1 MTGVR
6 ALFLSACV
14 LCVAGPAW
22 AQPLAQV
29 EGVEDTALLTAL
41 NQAIGE
47 QSASTNGASS
57 ALRQARNA
65 ASRARRLLRSQG
77 YYAATV
83 TPALGAERQ
92 PVLRIETGPRFRIS
106 SVAAETGGDEDA
118 QAVALDAIE
127 LPLQDPLV
135 AQAVID
141 AEARGL
147 HALQAGGWPDAAVG
161 ERDVVVDHAASTSQI
176 TFRYAPGPWST
187 YGEISRETGAWRPE
201 FIARMSPL
209 EPGAPASREDLLTYQ
224 RRLDALDSVRSA
236 RVSLGEVGEDGHRPV
251 EIELTPSARH
261 SIETGLSYSTSEG
274 AGGTARWIR
283 RNLLG
288 SDETLTLTGNLA
300 TLNQSVGAQVSR
312 PHWRRYDQTL
322 FVHTELKSEDT
333 DAYSQDQAEIG
344 AEVTREDGRRL
355 YGAGVRLDWSDV
367 TDAAGQRQVITAAL
381 DLVAGYDSRNDPL
394 DPTAGIRGL
403 VQVTPATTLGDC
415 ECQYLRL
422 EMRGSAYHGLSEN
435 LVAAT
440 RVRLGSVLG
449 TTATSMP
456 ADQRFYAGGGGSAR
470 GFDYQS
476 LSPLAADGTPFG
488 GTSVVETSLELRWR
502 VRERWGVVG
511 FVDSAMAADT
521 SQPDFSQIRSSA
533 GVGLRYYFDFAPVR
547 VDIATPLDRRDGE
560 DPFQIYFSLGQAF

>member
-1 MTGVR
+1 M
-6 ALFLSACV
+6 
-14 LCVAGPAW
+14 CVAGPAW

-29 EGVEDTALLTAL
+29 EGVEDAQLRAALIE
-41 NQAIGE
+41 AIGE
-47 QSASTNGASS
+47 RSSATNGASS

-65 ASRARRLLRSQG
+65 ASRTRRLLRSQG

-83 TPALGAERQ
+83 TPALGAGRQ
-92 PVLRIETGPRFRIS
+92 PVVRVETGPRFLIS
-106 SVAAETGGDEDA
+106 SVTAQTGDDAAARD
-118 QAVALDAIE
+118 VAGEAID

-147 HALQAGGWPDAAVG
+147 HALQENGWPDAVVG
-161 ERDVVVDHAASTSQI
+161 ERDVVVDHASSAGQI
-176 TFRYAPGPWST
+176 TFRYTPGPWST
-187 YGEISRETGAWRPE
+187 YGEISRETGQWRPQ

-236 RVSLGEVGEDGHRPV
+236 RISLGDVGEDGHRPV
-251 EIELTPSARH
+251 EIELTPAPRH

-274 AGGTARWIR
+274 GGGTARWIR

-333 DAYSQDQAEIG
+333 DAYAQDQAEIG
-344 AEVTREDGRRL
+344 AEITREDGRRL

-367 TDAAGQRQVITAAL
+367 TDAVGQREVITAAL

-394 DPTAGIRGL
+394 DPTSGVRGL
-403 VQVTPATTLGDC
+403 VQVTPAATLGDC
-415 ECQYLRL
+415 GCQYVRL
-422 EMRGSAYHGLSEN
+422 EMRGSAYQGLGDD
-435 LVAAT
+435 LVAAA

-449 TTATSMP
+449 TTATAMP

-476 LSPLAADGTPFG
+476 LSPLAPDGTPFG
-488 GTSVVETSLELRWR
+488 GTSVVETSFELRWR

-521 SQPDFSQIRSSA
+521 SQPDVSDIRSAA
-533 GVGLRYYFDFAPVR
+533 GVGVRYYFDFAPVR

-560 DPFQIYFSLGQAF
+560 DAFQIYFSLGQAF

>member
-1 MTGVR
+1 M
-6 ALFLSACV
+6 
-14 LCVAGPAW
+14 CVAGPAW

-29 EGVEDTALLTAL
+29 EGVEDAALREAL
-41 NQAIGE
+41 IVAIGE
-47 QSASTNGASS
+47 RSSSGNGSSS

-77 YYAATV
+77 FYAATV
-83 TPALGAERQ
+83 TPALGIERQ
-92 PVLRIETGPRFRIS
+92 PLVRIETGPRFLIS
-106 SVAAETGGDEDA
+106 SVTAQTGGDEA
-118 QAVALDAIE
+118 AREVASQAIE
-127 LPLQDPLV
+127 LPLQDPLM

-147 HALQAGGWPDAAVG
+147 HALQEEGWPDAAVG
-161 ERDVVVDHAASTSQI
+161 ERDVIVDHAAHTGQI
-176 TFRYAPGPWST
+176 TFLYTPGPFST
-187 YGEISRETGAWRPE
+187 YGAISQETGQWRPE
-201 FIARMSPL
+201 FIARISPL
-209 EPGAPASREDLLTYQ
+209 EPGAPASREELLTYQ

-236 RVSLGEVGEDGHRPV
+236 RVSLGETGEDGHRPV
-251 EIELTPSARH
+251 EIELTPSPRH

-274 AGGTARWIR
+274 GGGTARWIR

-288 SDETLTLTGNLA
+288 SDETLTLSGNLA
-300 TLNQSVGAQVSR
+300 TLNQSVGAEVTR

-333 DAYSQDQAEIG
+333 DAYTQDQAEIG
-344 AEVTREDGRRL
+344 AEITREDGRRL

-367 TDAAGQRQVITAAL
+367 TDAAGQREVITAAL

-394 DPTAGIRGL
+394 DPTAGVRGL

-415 ECQYLRL
+415 GCQYVRL
-422 EMRGSAYHGLSEN
+422 EARGSAYYGLSEN

-449 TTATSMP
+449 TTATAMP
-456 ADQRFYAGGGGSAR
+456 ADQRFFAGGGGSAR

-476 LSPLAADGTPFG
+476 LSPLAPDGSPFG
-488 GTSVVETSLELRWR
+488 GTSVVETSIELRWR

-521 SQPDFSQIRSSA
+521 SQPDFSDIRSAA
-533 GVGLRYYFDFAPVR
+533 GIGLRYYFDFAPVR

>member
-29 EGVEDTALLTAL
+29 EGVEDAQLLEQLTV
-41 NQAIGE
+41 AIGE
-47 QSASTNGASS
+47 RSTAGNGRSS

-65 ASRARRLLRSQG
+65 ATRARRLLRSQG

-83 TPALGAERQ
+83 TPGLGAERQ
-92 PVLRIETGPRFRIS
+92 AVVRIETGPRFLIS
-106 SVAAETGGDEDA
+106 AVTTQTGGDEA
-118 QAVALDAIE
+118 AHEVASQAIQ
-127 LPLQDPLV
+127 LPLQDPLM

-147 HALQAGGWPDAAVG
+147 HALQEEGWPDAAVG
-161 ERDVVVDHAASTSQI
+161 ERDVVVDHAAHTGQI
-176 TFRYAPGPWST
+176 TLRYVPGPWST
-187 YGEISRETGAWRPE
+187 YGAISQDTGNWRPE
-201 FIARMSPL
+201 FIARISPL
-209 EPGAPASREDLLTYQ
+209 EYGAPASREGLLTYQ

-236 RVSLGEVGEDGHRPV
+236 RVSLGEVGEDGNRPV
-251 EIELTPSARH
+251 EIELTPTPRH

-288 SDETLTLTGNLA
+288 SDETLTLSGNLA
-300 TLNQSVGAQVSR
+300 TLNQSVGAEVSR

-333 DAYSQDQAEIG
+333 DAYSQNQAEIG
-344 AEVTREDGRRL
+344 AELTREDGRRL

-367 TDAAGQRQVITAAL
+367 TDAAGQREVITAAL

-394 DPTAGIRGL
+394 DPTAGVRGL

-415 ECQYLRL
+415 GCQYVRL
-422 EMRGSAYHGLSEN
+422 ETRGSAYYGFGDS
-435 LVAAT
+435 LVAAA

-449 TTATSMP
+449 TTAASMP

-511 FVDSAMAADT
+511 FVDSAMAADS
-521 SQPDFSQIRSSA
+521 SQPDFSDIRSAA
-533 GVGLRYYFDFAPVR
+533 GIGFRYYFDFAPVR